1 MRFYG
6 DDRISECLINGS
18 EIGVFLTRTDDD
30 NKQAAC
36 GHSEPAGVGFRR
48 NQLISIKKLLAMFR
62 NSPVKSS
69 PRSILSP
76 VCATFTIAV
85 A

>member
-6 DDRISECLINGS
+6 DDRISECLINGFK
-18 EIGVFLTRTDDD
+18 IGLFYIRNEDD

-36 GHSEPAGVGFRR
+36 GQREHAGVGFRR
-48 NQLISIKKLLAMFR
+48 NQLISIKKLLAKFR
-62 NSPVKSS
+62 NSPFKSS